1 MIEVNSTLKKR
12 PPPRFRNM
20 KPKLR
25 RWSAKSVHSRWRLT
39 GLKKRHGDLS
49 IPTASSHPSSAAPW
63 PLHPAGVSNDST
75 SAQYLLLSRPDA
87 SANLNDEPLV
97 ERIEAIQDELSGY
110 GYRRITRA
118 LQAQGYSVN
127 HKRIARIMKQ
137 YGLGI
142 KPKRRF
148 VRTTDSQHD
157 WPIFPNLYCNQVPA
171 RPDQVWVADITFT
184 VSTQDL
190 SIWQ

>member
-87 SANLNDEPLV
+87 SAQL
-97 ERIEAIQDELSGY
+97 ERRTAC
-110 GYRRITRA
+110 RA
-118 LQAQGYSVN
+118 DRGYSGRAIGLRLSTHHPCFTSARLECQPQADSPN
-127 HKRIARIMKQ
+127 HEAV
-137 YGLGI
+137 
-142 KPKRRF
+142 RF
-148 VRTTDSQHD
+148 G
-157 WPIFPNLYCNQVPA
+157 N
-171 RPDQVWVADITFT
+171 
-184 VSTQDL
+184 
-190 SIWQ
+190 